1 MSTADETRPDRWR
14 PALGHFGNT
23 DPDLEAWVAFFT
35 ERFQARE
42 LYRLGPFD
50 AAEQPATEDGFDWKS
65 AHTPGPGAVLKLVM
79 LQMPG
84 GRLFELFQYD
94 KPADTQR
101 VPPHNSDVGGHHLA
115 SEVNI
120 SSAAEPRRDLGREIM
135 QAPITISGD
144 GTPRTRVQYLGR
156 PWKMQ
161 LELVEYE
168 PTPTWKE
175 QWVVPG

>member
-14 PALGHFGNT
+14 STLGHFGIT
-23 DPDLEAWVAFFT
+23 VPDLEAWVAFFT
-35 ERFQARE
+35 ELFQARE
-42 LYRLGPFD
+42 LYRLSPFD
-50 AAEQPATEDGFDWKS
+50 AAQLPAAADRFGCTS
-65 AHTPGPGAVLKLVM
+65 THVPGPGAVLKLVM

-94 KPADTQR
+94 NPADSQR
-101 VPPHNSDVGGHHLA
+101 VPPHNSDVGGHTLA

-120 SSAAEPRRDLGREIM
+120 SSAAQPRRDLGREVM
-135 QAPITISGD
+135 QAPITISEGRTA
-144 GTPRTRVQYLGR
+144 GTRVQYFAL
-156 PWKMQ
+156 PWKGQ

-168 PTPTWKE
+168 PTPPWKE